1 MPTEKLGHPPPV
13 VQSMI
18 LADAIHR
25 DPNTK
30 KYFILGTF
38 NRIQSDKFPT
48 PPIAL
53 RLYMSITETRGQT
66 MLRVRIV
73 DVDEIYGPI
82 HESAHTVDLPDP
94 TRIWEMTFS
103 VAVIFPAP
111 GDYRV
116 QLLAGNE
123 LLRELRLPVES
134 PQTRSPLSD
143 EP

>member
-1 MPTEKLGHPPPV
+1 MPVEKFGHPPPV

-25 DPNTK
+25 DPTTK

-38 NRIQSDKFPT
+38 NRVGSEKFPT
-48 PPIAL
+48 SPTPL
-53 RLYMSITETRGQT
+53 HLYMAITETRGLT
-66 MLRVRIV
+66 VLRIRIV
-73 DVDEIYGPI
+73 DVDELYGPI

-94 TRIWEMTFS
+94 TRNWEMTFS

-123 LLRELRLPVES
+123 LLRELRLPVVQA
-134 PQTRSPLSD
+134 PPRVRPPD